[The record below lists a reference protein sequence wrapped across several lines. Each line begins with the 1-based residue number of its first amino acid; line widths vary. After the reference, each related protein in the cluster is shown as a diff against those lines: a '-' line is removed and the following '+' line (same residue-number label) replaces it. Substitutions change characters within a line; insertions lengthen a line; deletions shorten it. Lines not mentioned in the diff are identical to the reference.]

1 MARDELLIAAKA
13 WCEQDPDSETRAELQ
28 RLMAAYSRTGMG
40 ELVER
45 FSGRLKFGTAGLR
58 AELGAGPMRM
68 NRVVVAQTTRG
79 FANFLLERAAA
90 GSASQPPTIVIGFDA
105 RKNSAVFAEDIA
117 EIMQGSGVNALLLP
131 GPVPTPVTA
140 FAVKHL
146 NASAGVMVTASHN
159 PPNDNGYKV
168 YLGDSDAG
176 SQIIPPNDHAIADAI
191 DAAAAEAIS
200 AYPRSGDYTRL
211 TDAIVADYVVATAA
225 ATGSPAVGGASPA
238 QAASDFVGGG
248 GSACLA
254 PKLVYTAMHGVGAQ
268 TTERVFAAAGLPQL
282 TPVPE
287 QIAPDSAFPT
297 VEFPNPEEPG
307 ALDLAFDRAKAC
319 GADAIIAHDPDAD
332 RLAVALPDPEH
343 LGEYRALSGNQLG
356 LLLGWRIAEKTAAQ
370 LAAAGENT
378 AQSAASANPE
388 TSTNPAASTDPA
400 EHTAAGTAR
409 IRPALACTIVS
420 SPALGAVAKHYG
432 FNYAETLSG
441 FKWVSRI
448 PGLVFGFEEALGY
461 LVNPGVLRDKDG
473 ISAAAEIT
481 SLICELH
488 SRGETLWDQLDRAS
502 DLFGH
507 FVSDQITLRL
517 SSREQVEQLAQALRE
532 APATEIGGLGVESF
546 SDLLQPGVSEVPA
559 NVLRYDLVGGARLM
573 IRPSG
578 TEPKLKLYLDAVST
592 LADPAKRRAA
602 AAQLLQQLRDGATAL
617 LAAQGA

>member
-28 RLMAAYSRTGMG
+28 RLMAAYSRTGTG

-131 GPVPTPVTA
+131 GPAPTPVTA

-146 NASAGVMVTASHN
+146 KASAGVMVTASHN

-168 YLGDSDAG
+168 YLGDADAG
-176 SQIIPPNDHAIADAI
+176 SQIIPPDDHAIADAI
-191 DAAAAEAIS
+191 TAAAAEAIS
-200 AYPRSGDYTRL
+200 GYPRSGDYTRL
-211 TDAIVADYVVATAA
+211 TDAIVADYVAATAA

-248 GSACLA
+248 GSASPA
-254 PKLVYTAMHGVGAQ
+254 PKLVYTAMHGVGAH

-287 QIAPDSAFPT
+287 QITPDSAFPT

-343 LGEYRALSGNQLG
+343 PGEYRALSGNQLG

-370 LAAAGENT
+370 LAAV
-378 AQSAASANPE
+378 
-388 TSTNPAASTDPA
+388 
-400 EHTAAGTAR
+400 GTAR

-517 SSREQVEQLAQALRE
+517 SSREEVEQLAQALRE
-532 APATEIGGLGVESF
+532 APATEIGGLRVESF

-559 NVLRYDLVGGARLM
+559 NVLRYDLAGGARLM

-592 LADPAKRRAA
+592 LADPVKRRAE

-617 LAAQGA
+617 LKAQGA